1 MARYETGT
9 TIEFTRREAVTLND
23 VRGAILRVKRGTLWV
38 TQEAASRDTPAQ
50 DIVLRSGDAWV
61 VETNGATVIEAQDA
75 ATVHVVGC
83 AVRSPKRDRPLGAAA
98 AAIAR
103 LWNPWLLPPR
113 QVPYY

>member
-23 VRGAILRVKRGTLWV
+23 VRGAILRVKRGTVWV
-38 TQEAASRDTPAQ
+38 TQEAESPDAPAQ
-50 DIVLRSGDAWV
+50 DIVLRGGDAWV

-75 ATVHVVGC
+75 AMVHVVGC
-83 AVRSPKRDRPLGAAA
+83 AVQAPKRDRPLGAAA
-98 AAIAR
+98 SMIAR

-113 QVPYY
+113 HVPYY